1 MGLLFLFEQLD
12 ATEEMSVSVCQTV
25 DYSLYAEDVLVK
37 SIFVVPGA
45 DGSVAG
51 GSDKLEEI
59 LMV

>member
-1 MGLLFLFEQLD
+1 MD
-12 ATEEMSVSVCQTV
+12 ATEEMSVSVGQTV
-25 DYSLYAEDVLVK
+25 DDAIYAEDVLVE

-51 GSDKLEEI
+51 GSDQLEEI